1 MCPDEIV
8 MIFKL
13 DFYRLGIGPGTD
25 DEKNTEEE
33 VRFLWE
39 PIKIVMITTIIMI
52 ITIISTEGALRPLTC
67 DNQSRPIPTYI

>member
-1 MCPDEIV
+1 MILIPSKIVLCPDEIV

-33 VRFLWE
+33 VRF
-39 PIKIVMITTIIMI
+39 IFCGI
-52 ITIISTEGALRPLTC
+52 
-67 DNQSRPIPTYI
+67 